1 MMMIN
6 NSSVIFMSR
15 VQNRVSLST
24 AKAESV
30 VFLLCVQEVL
40 GSKSLLLEMEIK
52 MTIQSTIRV
61 QLLLRK
67 LKPIKF
73 VKHNDKR
80 DHSVCDQVKTK
91 VIQVEHIETK
101 LQLAIFLMKAISTKK
116 VQFLVAK
123 SYFLPRI
130 VVLTNTV

>member
-1 MMMIN
+1 
-6 NSSVIFMSR
+6 
-15 VQNRVSLST
+15 
-24 AKAESV
+24 
-30 VFLLCVQEVL
+30 
-40 GSKSLLLEMEIK
+40 MEIE
-52 MTIQSTIRV
+52 MTIQSLCTKTIRV
-61 QLLLRK
+61 QLLLRTMK
-67 LKPIKF
+67 VIKF
-73 VKHNDKR
+73 AKHIDIR
-80 DHSVCDQVKTK
+80 YHLVRDQVKTK